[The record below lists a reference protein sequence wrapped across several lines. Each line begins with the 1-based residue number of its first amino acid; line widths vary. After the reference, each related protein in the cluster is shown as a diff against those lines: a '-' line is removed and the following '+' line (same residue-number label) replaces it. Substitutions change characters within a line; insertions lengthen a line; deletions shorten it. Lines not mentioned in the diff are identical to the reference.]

1 MAKNVNVATMPETIA
16 TSSRALAVSSSN
28 FEQLKKNLTDVYENR
43 AKLRK
48 QLTKVKFNYFITY
61 IFSSSEK
68 RQDKKNLIN
77 ELAKSLENA
86 YINLNFRKGMKDAG
100 SWDEAIYYFQEL
112 FQCCKIWDL
121 TSRQDTDKFRQRT
134 IADESLERK
143 LITTRVHKSLEF
155 IKSDVDNLY
164 LPNMNGAD
172 IYIYP
177 TFIVLFK
184 NYKKFSI
191 HDLKDVD
198 ISIQASSFQEEQ
210 GVPKDSEVIGHTYK
224 YTNKNGQPDKR
235 FNNNYEIPVVRYG
248 DFRLRSDSG
257 INERYQFSDF
267 DKFADFAK
275 AFTTYLQANLKTF
288 FEGRII

>member
-1 MAKNVNVATMPETIA
+1 MAKIVNVATVPEVIA

-43 AKLRK
+43 TKLRK

-100 SWDEAIYYFQEL
+100 SWDEAVYYFQEL

-121 TSRQDTDKFRQRT
+121 TSQQETDKFRQRT
-134 IADESLERK
+134 IADKSFERK
-143 LITTRVHKSLEF
+143 IITARTHKELEF
-155 IKSDVDNLY
+155 IKSDIDNLY

-210 GVPKDSEVIGHTYK
+210 GVPKDSEVIGYTYK

-235 FNNNYEIPVVRYG
+235 FSNNYEIPVVRYG
-248 DFRLRSDSG
+248 DLQLRSNSG
-257 INERYQFSDF
+257 INDRYQFSDF
-267 DKFADFAK
+267 DKFIEFAK
-275 AFTTYLQANLKTF
+275 AFTTHLRVNLKMTV
-288 FEGRII
+288 EK

>member
-134 IADESLERK
+134 QLCR
-143 LITTRVHKSLEF
+143 
-155 IKSDVDNLY
+155 
-164 LPNMNGAD
+164 
-172 IYIYP
+172 
-177 TFIVLFK
+177 
-184 NYKKFSI
+184 
-191 HDLKDVD
+191 
-198 ISIQASSFQEEQ
+198 
-210 GVPKDSEVIGHTYK
+210 
-224 YTNKNGQPDKR
+224 
-235 FNNNYEIPVVRYG
+235 RYAG
-248 DFRLRSDSG
+248 RR
-257 INERYQFSDF
+257 
-267 DKFADFAK
+267 FAK
-275 AFTTYLQANLKTF
+275 WWHEQSGWWSARYEPKSEWAARRAGWTN
-288 FEGRII
+288 GRRTG

>member
-1 MAKNVNVATMPETIA
+1 MAKIVNVATMPETIA
-16 TSSRALAVSSSN
+16 TSSRALAVGSGD
-28 FEQLKKNLTDVYENR
+28 FEQLKRSLIDVYENH

-68 RQDKKNLIN
+68 RQYKKKLIN
-77 ELAKSLENA
+77 KLAESLENA

-100 SWDEAIYYFQEL
+100 SWDEAVYYFQEL

-121 TSRQDTDKFRQRT
+121 TSQQETDKFRQRT
-134 IADESLERK
+134 IADKSFERK
-143 LITTRVHKSLEF
+143 IITARTHKELEF
-155 IKSDVDNLY
+155 IKSDIDNLY

-210 GVPKDSEVIGHTYK
+210 GVPKDSEVIGYTYK

-235 FNNNYEIPVVRYG
+235 FSNNYEIPVVRYG
-248 DFRLRSDSG
+248 DLQLRSNSG
-257 INERYQFSDF
+257 INDRYQFSDF
-267 DKFADFAK
+267 DKFIEFAK
-275 AFTTYLQANLKTF
+275 AFTTHLRVNLKMPV
-288 FEGRII
+288 EK

>member
-1 MAKNVNVATMPETIA
+1 MAKNVNLTTTPETIA

-28 FEQLKKNLTDVYENR
+28 FEQLKKDLTNIYENR
-43 AKLRK
+43 TKLRK

-68 RQDKKNLIN
+68 RQDKKKLIN
-77 ELAKSLENA
+77 KLAESLENT
-86 YINLNFRKGMKDAG
+86 YININFRKSMKDAG
-100 SWDEAIYYFQEL
+100 SWDEAMYYFQEL

-155 IKSDVDNLY
+155 IKSDVDNFY
-164 LPNMNGAD
+164 LPNLNGAD

-177 TFIVLFK
+177 TFIILFK
-184 NYKKFSI
+184 DYKKFSI
-191 HDLKDVD
+191 HDLRNVEV
-198 ISIQASSFQEEQ
+198 SARASSFQEEQ
-210 GVPKDSEVIGHTYK
+210 GVPKDSEIVGHTYK

-267 DKFADFAK
+267 SKFTDFAK
-275 AFTTYLQANLKTF
+275 ALTNYLQANLKTF
-288 FEGRII
+288 IER

>member
-1 MAKNVNVATMPETIA
+1 MAKNVNVATTPETIA

-28 FEQLKKNLTDVYENR
+28 FEQLKKDLTDIYENR
-43 AKLRK
+43 TKLRK

-68 RQDKKNLIN
+68 RQGKKKLID
-77 ELAKSLENA
+77 ELVKSLENA
-86 YINLNFRKGMKDAG
+86 YLNLNFCKSMKDTG
-100 SWDEAIYYFQEL
+100 SWDEAAYYFQEL
-112 FQCCKIWDL
+112 LQCCKIWDL

-143 LITTRVHKSLEF
+143 LITARVHKSLEF

-164 LPNMNGAD
+164 IPNLNGAD

-177 TFIVLFK
+177 TFIILFK
-184 NYKKFSI
+184 DYKKFSI
-191 HDLKDVD
+191 HDLQNVEV
-198 ISIQASSFQEEQ
+198 SARASSFQEEQ
-210 GVPKDSEVIGHTYK
+210 GVPKDSEVVGHTYK

-267 DKFADFAK
+267 NKFIEFAK
-275 AFTTYLQANLKTF
+275 AFTAHLRVNLEMPVEK
-288 FEGRII
+288 

>member
-1 MAKNVNVATMPETIA
+1 MAKIVNVATMPETIA
-16 TSSRALAVSSSN
+16 TSSRALAVGSGD
-28 FEQLKKNLTDVYENR
+28 FEQLKRSLIDVYENR

-68 RQDKKNLIN
+68 RQYKKKLIN
-77 ELAKSLENA
+77 KLAESLENA

-100 SWDEAIYYFQEL
+100 SWDEAVYYFQEL

-121 TSRQDTDKFRQRT
+121 TSQQETDKFRQRT
-134 IADESLERK
+134 IADKSFERK
-143 LITTRVHKSLEF
+143 IITARTHKELEF
-155 IKSDVDNLY
+155 IKSDIDNLY

-210 GVPKDSEVIGHTYK
+210 GVPKDSEVIGYTYK

-235 FNNNYEIPVVRYG
+235 FSNNYEIPVVRYG
-248 DFRLRSDSG
+248 DLQLRSNSG
-257 INERYQFSDF
+257 INDCYQFSDF
-267 DKFADFAK
+267 DKFIEFAK
-275 AFTTYLQANLKTF
+275 AFTTHLRVNLKMPV
-288 FEGRII
+288 EK

>member
-1 MAKNVNVATMPETIA
+1 MAKNVNVATTPETIA

-28 FEQLKKNLTDVYENR
+28 FEQLKKDLTDIYENR
-43 AKLRK
+43 TKLRK

-68 RQDKKNLIN
+68 RQGKKKLID

-86 YINLNFRKGMKDAG
+86 YLNLNFRKGMKDAG
-100 SWDEAIYYFQEL
+100 SWDEATYYFQEL

-143 LITTRVHKSLEF
+143 LITTRVHKSLDF

-164 LPNMNGAD
+164 LPNLNGAD

-177 TFIVLFK
+177 TFIILFK
-184 NYKKFSI
+184 DYKKFSI
-191 HDLKDVD
+191 HDLQNVKV
-198 ISIQASSFQEEQ
+198 SAQASLFQEEQ
-210 GVPKDSEVIGHTYK
+210 GVPKDSEVVEYTYK

-248 DFRLRSDSG
+248 DFKLRSDSG

-267 DKFADFAK
+267 NKFADFAK
-275 AFTTYLQANLKTF
+275 ALTNYLQANLKMF
-288 FEGRII
+288 VER

>member
-1 MAKNVNVATMPETIA
+1 MAKIFNVATMPETIA
-16 TSSRALAVSSSN
+16 TSSRALTVGSGD
-28 FEQLKKNLTDVYENR
+28 FEQLKRSLIDVYENR

-48 QLTKVKFNYFITY
+48 QLTKAKFNYFITY

-100 SWDEAIYYFQEL
+100 SWDEAVYYFQEL

-121 TSRQDTDKFRQRT
+121 TSQQETDKFRQRT
-134 IADESLERK
+134 IADKSFERK
-143 LITTRVHKSLEF
+143 IITARTHKELEF
-155 IKSDVDNLY
+155 IKSDIDNLY

-210 GVPKDSEVIGHTYK
+210 GVPKDSEVIGYTYK

-235 FNNNYEIPVVRYG
+235 FSNNYEIPVVRYG
-248 DFRLRSDSG
+248 DLQLRSNSG
-257 INERYQFSDF
+257 INDRYQFSDF
-267 DKFADFAK
+267 DKFIEFAK
-275 AFTTYLQANLKTF
+275 AFTTHLRVNLKMPV
-288 FEGRII
+288 EK

>member
-1 MAKNVNVATMPETIA
+1 MAKIVNVATMPETIA
-16 TSSRALAVSSSN
+16 TSSRALAVGSGD
-28 FEQLKKNLTDVYENR
+28 FEQLKRSLIDVYENR

-68 RQDKKNLIN
+68 RQYKKKLIN
-77 ELAKSLENA
+77 KLAESLENA

-100 SWDEAIYYFQEL
+100 SWDEAVYYFQEL

-121 TSRQDTDKFRQRT
+121 TSQQETDKFRQRT
-134 IADESLERK
+134 IADKSFERK
-143 LITTRVHKSLEF
+143 IITARTHKELEF
-155 IKSDVDNLY
+155 IKSDIDNLY

-210 GVPKDSEVIGHTYK
+210 GVPKDSEVIGYTYK

-235 FNNNYEIPVVRYG
+235 FSNNYEIPVVRYG
-248 DFRLRSDSG
+248 DLQLRSNSG
-257 INERYQFSDF
+257 INDRYQFSDF
-267 DKFADFAK
+267 DKFIEFAK
-275 AFTTYLQANLKTF
+275 AFTTHLRVNLKMTV
-288 FEGRII
+288 EK

>member
-1 MAKNVNVATMPETIA
+1 MAKIVNVATMPETIA
-16 TSSRALAVSSSN
+16 TSSRALAVGSGD
-28 FEQLKKNLTDVYENR
+28 FEQLKRSLIDVYENR

-68 RQDKKNLIN
+68 RQYKKKLIN
-77 ELAKSLENA
+77 KLAESLENA

-100 SWDEAIYYFQEL
+100 SWDEAVYYFQEL

-121 TSRQDTDKFRQRT
+121 TSQQETDKFRQRT
-134 IADESLERK
+134 IADKSFERK
-143 LITTRVHKSLEF
+143 IITARTHKELEF
-155 IKSDVDNLY
+155 IKSDIDNLY

-198 ISIQASSFQEEQ
+198 ISIQASSFQGEQ
-210 GVPKDSEVIGHTYK
+210 GVPKDSEVIGYTYK

-235 FNNNYEIPVVRYG
+235 FSNNYEIPVVRYG
-248 DFRLRSDSG
+248 DLQLRSNSG
-257 INERYQFSDF
+257 INDRYQFSDF
-267 DKFADFAK
+267 DKFIEFAK
-275 AFTTYLQANLKTF
+275 AFTTHLRVNLKMTV
-288 FEGRII
+288 EK